1 MADLLLLTPASGGSA
16 QVLPALGLL
25 SHRVR
30 VLPVEPSALV
40 DAPDADIVVLDALR
54 RKRNLSDYEGDPVSE
69 ATLTEAKAQAV
80 KLLTHT
86 ETWLRANRPDAMG
99 DA

>member
-40 DAPDADIVVLDALR
+40 DAPDADIVVKIPAQTFKEMLAKLRNPALTLAKDAEVTKGSKIDFL
-54 RKRNLSDYEGDPVSE
+54 KFMALFQPPS
-69 ATLTEAKAQAV
+69 K
-80 KLLTHT
+80 
-86 ETWLRANRPDAMG
+86 
-99 DA
+99 